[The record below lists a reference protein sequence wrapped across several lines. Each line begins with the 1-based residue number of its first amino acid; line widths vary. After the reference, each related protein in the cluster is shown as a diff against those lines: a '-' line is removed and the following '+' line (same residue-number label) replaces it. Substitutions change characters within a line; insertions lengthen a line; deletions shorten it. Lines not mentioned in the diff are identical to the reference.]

1 MKNLLKITGF
11 EYLTCIRNKA
21 FIIITVITL
30 AVILGSGFLPAL
42 ISSFDSPD
50 EDSEKTK
57 TIAAF
62 DSSHSF
68 SDELIKAELS
78 MYFPDADVVISDG
91 DMSDVSDKVN
101 SGDYQFAVEITSPLS
116 FTYITKN
123 NGLYETDTQILS
135 MAVKGMYAGMLLGE
149 YGIEREKSDALM
161 AVTPKYTVVATG
173 KDQTSNYI
181 SVYILMCLLYM
192 SITIYGNIVAQS
204 VVSEKNTRTMELL
217 ITCAK
222 PKELMFG
229 KVMGS
234 GLAGLTQLVLIL
246 CAAVGTFS
254 FMPKSSIPEELKKM
268 IAIGPSTAV
277 FAVLFFVLGYF
288 MYTFLIGALAS
299 CASKSEDLGALITPV
314 SMIMMFTYIA
324 LIFVCFSDVSNSI
337 LLVVMSYLPLCSPMS
352 MFVRVSLTDVAA
364 WEIGLSVLLQL
375 VYTALIGLAASAI
388 YRAGVLMYGN
398 APKLSEVVRIVR
410 QSLKDKNSI

>member
-149 YGIEREKSDALM
+149 YGIDLRGDDTGSNCSLNGAGS
-161 AVTPKYTVVATG
+161 PYGWATTSG
-173 KDQTSNYI
+173 GAQVRKDIVQRI
-181 SVYILMCLLYM
+181 CDKPLHSV
-192 SITIYGNIVAQS
+192 
-204 VVSEKNTRTMELL
+204 
-217 ITCAK
+217 
-222 PKELMFG
+222 
-229 KVMGS
+229 
-234 GLAGLTQLVLIL
+234 
-246 CAAVGTFS
+246 
-254 FMPKSSIPEELKKM
+254 
-268 IAIGPSTAV
+268 
-277 FAVLFFVLGYF
+277 
-288 MYTFLIGALAS
+288 GA
-299 CASKSEDLGALITPV
+299 
-314 SMIMMFTYIA
+314 
-324 LIFVCFSDVSNSI
+324 
-337 LLVVMSYLPLCSPMS
+337 
-352 MFVRVSLTDVAA
+352 
-364 WEIGLSVLLQL
+364 
-375 VYTALIGLAASAI
+375 
-388 YRAGVLMYGN
+388 
-398 APKLSEVVRIVR
+398 VVRGRRDLHVQR
-410 QSLKDKNSI
+410 SEPV

>member
-1 MKNLLKITGF
+1 
-11 EYLTCIRNKA
+11 
-21 FIIITVITL
+21 
-30 AVILGSGFLPAL
+30 
-42 ISSFDSPD
+42 
-50 EDSEKTK
+50 
-57 TIAAF
+57 
-62 DSSHSF
+62 
-68 SDELIKAELS
+68 
-78 MYFPDADVVISDG
+78 
-91 DMSDVSDKVN
+91 
-101 SGDYQFAVEITSPLS
+101 
-116 FTYITKN
+116 
-123 NGLYETDTQILS
+123 
-135 MAVKGMYAGMLLGE
+135 MYAGMLLGE